1 MSAQQKARAL
11 MNRHHHNIKNR
22 QQSLLT
28 RTAEEIGVDVD
39 LDTWSTIQG
48 KPSNNS
54 SNTYDRSNASLS

>member
-1 MSAQQKARAL
+1 MSTEKKARAL

-28 RTAEEIGVDVD
+28 RTAAEIGVDVD
-39 LDTWSTIQG
+39 NNYWSTIQG

-54 SNTYDRSNASLS
+54 SQTYDRSNASLS